1 MIFIG
6 SDRLLQ
12 EEEGA
17 NILFKARKL
26 TVFKFI
32 TPLPTTEITDLSQTE
47 NSKLLSH
54 FLSKTTSLRAVTA
67 FEDFAKYIFPEVPV
81 SSGECLEA
89 PPAHSCSPQTW

>member
-17 NILFKARKL
+17 NLLTKARKL

-32 TPLPTTEITDLSQTE
+32 TPLPTTEITDLNRT
-47 NSKLLSH
+47 
-54 FLSKTTSLRAVTA
+54 
-67 FEDFAKYIFPEVPV
+67 
-81 SSGECLEA
+81 
-89 PPAHSCSPQTW
+89 